1 MRNEKKAISINADA
15 GKGQIMRIQDMVLVI
30 ENTKGS
36 ETNML
41 MTVKEYKEAYRDIC
55 FPVTAEFRGK
65 LNTLMTDAYEKA
77 AAEVQEQIRGA
88 GGRLSARA
96 GLPGYGFADQVTR
109 CRVFLDSEIPRQ
121 EKLLPHLRKSLSKGK
136 HCQRKAVFPL

>member
-41 MTVKEYKEAYRDIC
+41 MTVKEYKEAYLFLSLFWKNKISL
-55 FPVTAEFRGK
+55 VTSVPASA
-65 LNTLMTDAYEKA
+65 LNALFGSLTAPTS
-77 AAEVQEQIRGA
+77 
-88 GGRLSARA
+88 SARSA
-96 GLPGYGFADQVTR
+96 RYFRTLLFFLSIVPFVVITATIPPGLTLSMDFAT
-109 CRVFLDSEIPRQ
+109 
-121 EKLLPHLRKSLSKGK
+121 K
-136 HCQRKAVFPL
+136 

>member
-41 MTVKEYKEAYRDIC
+41 MMVKEYKEAYRDIC

-77 AAEVQEQIRGA
+77 AAEVQEQI
-88 GGRLSARA
+88 GGGQKDRRLAMTAALWNYWSCW
-96 GLPGYGFADQVTR
+96 QITR
-109 CRVFLDSEIPRQ
+109 
-121 EKLLPHLRKSLSKGK
+121 
-136 HCQRKAVFPL
+136 